1 MLCGCSI
8 ALRCCFFKPNII
20 GIIKHIPGREGGKEG
35 MKEGNLYVVMLQWV
49 VDGCWR
55 RGGSSSEC
63 CRYNA
68 QEN

>member
-1 MLCGCSI
+1 
-8 ALRCCFFKPNII
+8 
-20 GIIKHIPGREGGKEG
+20 

-68 QEN
+68 QEKTFRQIRPKLKNVDIPSKMSVSIFESFA

>member
-1 MLCGCSI
+1 
-8 ALRCCFFKPNII
+8 
-20 GIIKHIPGREGGKEG
+20 

-68 QEN
+68 QEKNL